1 MILPHLF
8 NALAKGNDPDRMKG
22 ALYVLGNKGIGMT
35 SPYLDDKLADAHR
48 QLPTLWLVSVVIL
61 PYTLTLIPNRL
72 QVSPKAFANLA

>member
-35 SPYLDDKLADAHR
+35 SLYLDDELADAHW

-61 PYTLTLIPNRL
+61 
-72 QVSPKAFANLA
+72 S

>member
-35 SPYLDDKLADAHR
+35 SPCLDDELADAHR
-48 QLPTLWLVSVVIL
+48 QLHTLWLVSVVIL
-61 PYTLTLIPNRL
+61 P
-72 QVSPKAFANLA
+72 